1 MKKILCLIFAI
12 LMPTL
17 MLTSCKSKD
26 AETPPT
32 AIAATVK
39 EKQFTAGV
47 YYIASDDPRSV
58 QIQIRDDNKIA
69 IQYNRKTATEPGKYK
84 IEGDVLRATITK
96 TGNEYVFTIKD
107 GKLFYDAA
115 SSKPSDKFV
124 SDSGIVNG
132 TEFYLDHGFEA
143 R

>member
-1 MKKILCLIFAI
+1 MKKILCLVFAV
-12 LMPTL
+12 LTPML
-17 MLTSCKSKD
+17 MLTSCK
-26 AETPPT
+26 AENSEASTS

-47 YYIASDDPRSV
+47 YYIASDDPRSA
-58 QIQIRDDNKIA
+58 QLQIRDNNKIA
-69 IQYNRKTATEPGKYK
+69 IQYNRKTSTESGKYK
-84 IEGDVLRATITK
+84 IEGDVLRATIAK

-107 GKLFYDAA
+107 GKLFYDAE

-132 TEFYLDHGFEA
+132 AEFYLDHGFEA